1 MIPTKWDN
9 ITVEQY
15 LKLRDTMD
23 VEVKDA
29 EHALDIGVEQ
39 VRIVTGD
46 YGLEDSQVHLRDLT
60 AVQNLVKSE
69 MPNRIIEQFVLN
81 GQRYKVRLYPDQLP
95 AGDYIT
101 IMNLAKKGDAYLH
114 QILFTIC
121 RPLKK
126 GLYKTEDKLLPKKYG
141 WHEFD
146 FEAHELK
153 DKINDFK
160 QLPLKVAIPLRS
172 FFLRVSTELTELI
185 QDYSLNELTKMGK
198 KLESIK
204 EDLQSDT
211 DGL

>member
-1 MIPTKWDN
+1 MIPDKWDN

-23 VEVKDA
+23 VEVKDT

-39 VRIVTGD
+39 VRIVTNN
-46 YGLEDSQVHLRDLT
+46 YGLKDTDVYTRDLNK
-60 AVQNLVKSE
+60 VQELVASE
-69 MPNRIIEQFVLN
+69 MPRKIIERFELN
-81 GQRYKVRLYPDQLP
+81 GQRYKVRLYPDQIP

-101 IMNLAKKGDAYLH
+101 IMNLAKKGDDYLH

-126 GLYKTEDKLLPKKYG
+126 GWYKTEDKLLPKKYG

-160 QLPLKVAIPLRS
+160 QLPLKVAIPLRD
-172 FFLRVSTELTELI
+172 FFLSVSTELTELTLA
-185 QDYSLNELTKMGK
+185 YSENELKKMTNQ
-198 KLESIK
+198 LESIK
-204 EDLQSDT
+204 EDLLTDT
-211 DGL
+211 DG

>member
-46 YGLEDSQVHLRDLT
+46 YGLKDSQVHLRDLT

-81 GQRYKVRLYPDQLP
+81 GQRYKVRLYPDQFP

-121 RPLKK
+121 KPLKK
-126 GLYKTEDKLLPKKYG
+126 KAFK
-141 WHEFD
+141 WVEFD

-185 QDYSLNELTKMGK
+185 QDYSVNELTKMGK

-211 DGL
+211 VGL

>member
-46 YGLEDSQVHLRDLT
+46 YGLKDSQVHLRDLT

-81 GQRYKVRLYPDQLP
+81 GQRYKVRLYPDQFP

-101 IMNLAKKGDAYLH
+101 IMNLAKKVMRICTRYYL
-114 QILFTIC
+114 LFAS
-121 RPLKK
+121 R
-126 GLYKTEDKLLPKKYG
+126 
-141 WHEFD
+141 
-146 FEAHELK
+146 
-153 DKINDFK
+153 
-160 QLPLKVAIPLRS
+160 
-172 FFLRVSTELTELI
+172 
-185 QDYSLNELTKMGK
+185 
-198 KLESIK
+198 
-204 EDLQSDT
+204 
-211 DGL
+211 

>member
-1 MIPTKWDN
+1 MIPTKWDD

-46 YGLEDSQVHLRDLT
+46 YGLEDNQVHLRDLT

-81 GQRYKVRLYPDQLP
+81 GQRYKVRLYPDQFP

-121 RPLKK
+121 KPLKK
-126 GLYKTEDKLLPKKYG
+126 KGFK
-141 WHEFD
+141 WVEFD

-172 FFLRVSTELTELI
+172 FFLRVSIELTELI
-185 QDYSLNELTKMGK
+185 QDYSVNELAKMGK